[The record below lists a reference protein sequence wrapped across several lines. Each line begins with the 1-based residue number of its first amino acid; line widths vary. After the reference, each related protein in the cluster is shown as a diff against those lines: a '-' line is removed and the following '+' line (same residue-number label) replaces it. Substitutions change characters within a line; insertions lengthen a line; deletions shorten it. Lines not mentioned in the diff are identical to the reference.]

1 MRCWK
6 IFKSTACRLSV
17 PSSIF
22 LAKKAFISACSVFLN
37 LVISSN
43 ISWRGGDSCSFG
55 ISPCKARNSGSIP
68 SRVIFNA
75 LVFENRVNLSRPS
88 RTNFS
93 TASPIAFRAP
103 SNRRMMPTWAASWVG
118 NAIASE
124 RASSG
129 LRGNGLSTS
138 SPKGLP
144 SRLGRGLTSGVL
156 SNLAT
161 ISAASK
167 ASAAW
172 STAAAPSGVN

>member
-1 MRCWK
+1 M
-6 IFKSTACRLSV
+6 SL
-17 PSSIF
+17 
-22 LAKKAFISACSVFLN
+22 CSVSRN

-43 ISWRGGDSCSFG
+43 TSWRGGDSCSFG
-55 ISPCKARNSGSIP
+55 ISPCKARNRGSIP
-68 SRVIFNA
+68 SRVTFNP
-75 LVFENRVNLSRPS
+75 LVLANRVNLFRPS

-103 SNRRMMPTWAASWVG
+103 SNKRMMPTWAASWVG
-118 NAIASE
+118 NDIALE

-129 LRGNGLSTS
+129 RRGNGLSMS

-144 SRLGRGLTSGVL
+144 SWRGRGRTSGVL

-161 ISAASK
+161 ISAASS